1 MEMAVRC
8 FVSARTLLIFLVS
21 EWEMGC
27 LEALPVVSAFSAI
40 ALMVLDDQM
49 VASLCLHRCTRVPS
63 LHTLCARHLESSTMT

>member
-40 ALMVLDDQM
+40 ALMVRDDQM
-49 VASLCLHRCTRVPS
+49 LASL
-63 LHTLCARHLESSTMT
+63 